1 MTAEEAEKMNGTT
14 SQLTEAGD
22 ATGAIAAVLDRLKET
37 SSGLVNRGAE
47 MLNRFIESIAIFIV
61 TTCIM
66 PLLVL
71 VLLLWLVNKLTG
83 ISIDYTVFR
92 RRRRL

>member
-1 MTAEEAEKMNGTT
+1 
-14 SQLTEAGD
+14 
-22 ATGAIAAVLDRLKET
+22 
-37 SSGLVNRGAE
+37 